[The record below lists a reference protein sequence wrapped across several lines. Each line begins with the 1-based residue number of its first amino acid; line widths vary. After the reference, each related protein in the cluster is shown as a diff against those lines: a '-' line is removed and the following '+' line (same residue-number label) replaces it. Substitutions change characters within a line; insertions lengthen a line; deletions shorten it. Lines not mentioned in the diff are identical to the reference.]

1 MPKPAHRLDGI
12 NISDV
17 DVWIFDLDNTLY
29 HARYRLFSQV
39 VERIGTYVSKT
50 LDLDLAAAKN
60 LQSEYYKVYGSTL
73 RGLMLRHDVDP
84 TEFLEYV
91 HDIDITWI
99 PRSQILCKALERLEG
114 RKVVFTSGS
123 RDHAERVM
131 QQLGVSHYMESVF
144 DIASANYIP
153 KPDPGIYRRFIS
165 ELNIKP
171 QNSIMFDDISRN
183 LIPAHSLGMK
193 TVWVRNDDLHS
204 YEGGDGGHIDYIT
217 NDLVVWLKEYTG

>member
-99 PRSQILCKALERLEG
+99 Q
-114 RKVVFTSGS
+114 
-123 RDHAERVM
+123 
-131 QQLGVSHYMESVF
+131 
-144 DIASANYIP
+144 
-153 KPDPGIYRRFIS
+153 
-165 ELNIKP
+165 
-171 QNSIMFDDISRN
+171 
-183 LIPAHSLGMK
+183 
-193 TVWVRNDDLHS
+193 S
-204 YEGGDGGHIDYIT
+204 Y
-217 NDLVVWLKEYTG
+217 L